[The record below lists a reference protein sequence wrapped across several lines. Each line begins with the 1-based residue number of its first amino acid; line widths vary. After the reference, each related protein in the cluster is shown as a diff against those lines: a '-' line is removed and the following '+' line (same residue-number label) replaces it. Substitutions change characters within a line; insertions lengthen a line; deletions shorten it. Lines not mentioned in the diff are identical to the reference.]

1 VAAGVMNFPEEIE
14 AVLREIR
21 ALTMKPAAA

>member
-1 VAAGVMNFPEEIE
+1 VAAGVMNFPEEID

-21 ALTMKPAAA
+21 AIVSKSAAG